1 MNSILFFF
9 FSFSFRKRQKKCHYG
24 SNLQAV
30 HHSAFSNL
38 LWWLP
43 FWTSLVGFFQYFY
56 MKWLVMASIILMWLY
71 SLPLKWANTYIALV
85 AFLEREVRPRIWAVG
100 AVLLFGSLDFP
111 HCVLISVAHIYQVIS
126 KNHSLDSPCVIE
138 EDLPTLVSKCY
149 PIKIH
154 WSIAPEH

>member
-1 MNSILFFF
+1 MNPILFFF
-9 FSFSFRKRQKKCHYG
+9 CLQKKTKISHYG
-24 SNLQAV
+24 SDLQAL

-56 MKWLVMASIILMWLY
+56 MKRLVMDSIISTWLY

-111 HCVLISVAHIYQVIS
+111 HPVLVSVAHIYQFIS
-126 KNHSLDSPCVIE
+126 KNHSLDSPYIIE
-138 EDLPTLVSKCY
+138 EDLSALVSNCY

-154 WSIAPEH
+154 WSIASEH